1 MIIASFLFFTALVA
15 FLTWWITHGKGI
27 DDEAGYFLAGRGL
40 TGGFIAGSLL
50 LTNLSTEQLVGLN
63 GGAWKEGLS
72 VMVWEVVAGISLVFL
87 ALFFLPRY
95 LKSGIATIP
104 QFLEERY
111 GGAVRSLTLA
121 IFIVAYMLILLPFV
135 LYSGAA
141 GLSNMLDLET
151 TLGLGEAGTIW
162 AVVITIASLGS
173 AYAIFGGLRAVA
185 VSDTFNGLGLLVGG
199 IMITYFSLQ
208 YAAGDGTFADVFTR
222 IREVDPDALKSLGA
236 KGEDVYWPTMFTG
249 VLLLNFFYWTTNQQI
264 IQRTFGAKNL
274 AEGQKGVLLA
284 SFFKILAPMILV
296 VPGIVAAYIATTNAD
311 LAAQIDGDDSKVYG
325 ALVRL
330 VLPKA
335 LTGFFAAVI
344 VGSILSTFNSVLNS
358 SATLFS
364 LGVYQRILRPQAS
377 HKEVVRSGQI
387 CSAVVAVFAVIF
399 APLVFMNVE
408 GIFGF
413 FQKLNGVYF
422 IPLFAV
428 ILYGMFNKTAD
439 GRSALI
445 TIVVGLVIMIWGT
458 FFDGTVAEAPGV
470 QKVDGWVTTTFQS
483 GYHFMGAVFVGLLI
497 LLAVLGS
504 FLRRD
509 EPYEQ
514 QDAGLVDLTPWK
526 PAPYVGCGLILLV
539 VGIYLYFSR

>member
-1 MIIASFLFFTALVA
+1 MVIASFVIFTALVA
-15 FLTWWITHGKGI
+15 FLTWWLTRGKSI
-27 DDEAGYFLAGRGL
+27 NDEAGYFLAGRGL

-72 VMVWEVVAGISLVFL
+72 VMVWEVVAGCSLVVL

-111 GGAVRSLTLA
+111 GTHVRSLTLA

-135 LYSGAA
+135 LYTGAS

-151 TLGLGEAGTIW
+151 KLGLGEAGTIW
-162 AVVITIASLGS
+162 AVVIAIATLGS

-185 VSDTFNGLGLLVGG
+185 VSDTFNGIGLLIGG
-199 IMITYFSLQ
+199 ILITYFSLK
-208 YAAGDGTFADVFTR
+208 YAAGDGSLLSVFAK
-222 IREVDPDALKSLGA
+222 IEANNPDALKSLGA
-236 KGEDVYWPTMFTG
+236 KGEDAHWPTMFTG

-264 IQRTFGAKNL
+264 IQRTFGAKSL

-296 VPGIVAAYIATTNAD
+296 VPGITAAYIMTQNAEF
-311 LAAQIDGDDSKVYG
+311 AEQIGGEDSKVYG

-330 VLPKA
+330 VLPEP
-335 LTGFFAAVI
+335 LTGFFAAVV

-364 LGVYQRILRPQAS
+364 LGVYQRILRPDAS
-377 HKEVVRSGQI
+377 HKEVVRSGQL

-399 APLVFMNVE
+399 APLVFMNAD
-408 GIFGF
+408 GIFGV
-413 FQKLNGVYF
+413 FQGLNGVYF

-428 ILYGMFNKTAD
+428 IIFGLLNKTAN
-439 GRSALI
+439 GATAMI
-445 TIVVGLVIMIWGT
+445 TIVVGLALMLFGT
-458 FFDGTVAEAPGV
+458 FVASDAIKETLG
-470 QKVDGWVTTTFQS
+470 S
-483 GYHFMGAVFVGLLI
+483 GYHYMGLVFVLLLMLQAGLGTFMKL
-497 LLAVLGS
+497 
-504 FLRRD
+504 
-509 EPYEQ
+509 EKPYEQ
-514 QDAGLVDLTPWK
+514 KDAGVVDLTPWG
-526 PAPYVGCGLILLV
+526 PAPYVGAFLV
-539 VGIYLYFSR
+539 LTVAGIYAYFA